1 MANVRQTNQIREQ
14 APRQGGLL
22 GTLFNVLS
30 MIPIPE
36 AQLAGQIGGAFL
48 NPTGSNLGGVVSQTA
63 KMVGG
68 GDGTLE
74 DLTSDAIDGMDTMVD
89 EPEKEHNAKE
99 EATELSAV
107 PVGGDTPD
115 PVSMDSSEEK
125 NKEEGGDKS
134 LDLYANMTMD
144 EVFKKHP
151 QLQNMFSEYLFQA

>member
-1 MANVRQTNQIREQ
+1 MANVKQTNHIREQ
-14 APRQGGLL
+14 NHRQGGLL
-22 GTLFNVLS
+22 GTLFNILS
-30 MIPIPE
+30 MVPIPE
-36 AQLAGQIGGAFL
+36 AQLAGQAGNAFL

-74 DLTSDAIDGMDTMVD
+74 DPSSSPNEED
-89 EPEKEHNAKE
+89 EPEKEHNSDE
-99 EATELSAV
+99 EAQELAAV
-107 PVGGDTPD
+107 PVGGKTPD
-115 PVSMDSSEEK
+115 PVSMDSSDEK